1 VNLSGALA
9 GGLCCFLLFAGAG
22 PGAFAALGALFL
34 MTWAATRFGYRRKLA
49 LGLAEPREGRNAGQV
64 LSNLAIAALAS
75 AAFGKTGNR
84 AFLIAMAAALVEAA
98 TDTVASEVGQ
108 YRASTATMITTWNP
122 VPAGTDGGIT
132 MPGTVAGIAAGL
144 GVAAV
149 ANVGRILLPSE
160 MWIPMVAGTAGM
172 LVDSF
177 LGATL
182 QRRGWLSNRTVNLFS
197 TAAAAILGY
206 LIFDR

>member
-1 VNLSGALA
+1 
-9 GGLCCFLLFAGAG
+9 
-22 PGAFAALGALFL
+22 
-34 MTWAATRFGYRRKLA
+34 MTWAATRFGYQRKLA

-64 LSNLAIAALAS
+64 LSNLAISALAS
-75 AAFGKTGNR
+75 AAFGETGNR

-98 TDTVASEVGQ
+98 TDTVASEIGQ
-108 YRASTATMITTWNP
+108 FRASTATMITTWKA

-132 MPGTVAGIAAGL
+132 MPGTLAGIAAGL

-149 ANVGRILLPSE
+149 ATVGRILLPSE
-160 MWIPMVAGTAGM
+160 IWIPMVAGTAGM
-172 LVDSF
+172 FIDSF
-177 LGATL
+177 LGGTL

-206 LIFDR
+206 LIFER